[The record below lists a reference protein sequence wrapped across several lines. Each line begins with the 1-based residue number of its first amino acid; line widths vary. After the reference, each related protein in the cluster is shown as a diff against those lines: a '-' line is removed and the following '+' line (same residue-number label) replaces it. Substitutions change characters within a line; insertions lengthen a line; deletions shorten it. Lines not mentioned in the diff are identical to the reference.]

1 MRKRAVGLWLEHPVS
16 VSSVMERMIYVSD
29 VTMKQ
34 AVGLHGE
41 SLSFRQKIELAK
53 LLDKLGVSVIE
64 TAPIRNGRS
73 DSLLVKSLA
82 SAIKDS
88 TLAVPVDIMSA
99 ESVQVTWNAL
109 RDARHPRLQ
118 VCVPVSAV
126 QMEYLCHLKPA
137 DILALI
143 GRMVSACAECCPE
156 VEFVAEDSG
165 RSDSEFLGEAVK
177 AAVAAGAKVVTVC
190 DAAGNLL
197 PDEFHASVAWVRR
210 MLPEG
215 IRLGVLCSNLM
226 FQADSCAIAA
236 VRAGAD
242 EIKTAPYGNTTVSLK
257 RFVKIL
263 DAKSDLCKARSGV
276 RVIDLERT
284 VGRIRLLCEAKPAKS
299 FKPLEGPDIDRDA
312 LTLTAHD
319 DRDAVLKVVSKLGYD
334 LSGED
339 ADRVYETFVR
349 LAARSEVVEAKE
361 LDAIVASVAYQVPPT
376 YKLESYVI
384 NSGNIISATCHLRL
398 RKDDGVLESV
408 CVGDGPVDAAFQ
420 AVDKVVGR
428 QYELDDFQIRSVA
441 EGREAMGEAVVRL
454 RFEGK
459 VYSGRGISRDI
470 VGSSLMAYLNAVNKM
485 AYEEGEA

>member
-1 MRKRAVGLWLEHPVS
+1 
-16 VSSVMERMIYVSD
+16 MERTIYVSD

-34 AVGLHGE
+34 ASGLSGE
-41 SLSFRQKIELAK
+41 SLSFRQKIELVK

-64 TAPIRNGRS
+64 SSPLKNGKS
-73 DSLLVKSLA
+73 DTLLVKSLA
-82 SAIKDS
+82 SAVKDS
-88 TLAVPVDIMSA
+88 VLAVPVDIMDPG
-99 ESVQVTWNAL
+99 SVEAVWNAL
-109 RDARHPRLQ
+109 RGAAKPRLQ
-118 VCVPVSAV
+118 VCVPVSTV
-126 QMEYLCHLKPA
+126 QMEYLCHRKPA
-137 DILALI
+137 DILSMISSSVA
-143 GRMVSACAECCPE
+143 ACAALCPE
-156 VEFVAEDSG
+156 VEFVAEDFG
-165 RSDSEFLGEAVK
+165 RSDGDFLGEAVA
-177 AAVAAGAKVVTVC
+177 AAVAAGASVVTVC

-197 PDEFHASVAWVRR
+197 PDEFHSSVAGVRSI
-210 MLPEG
+210 LPEG
-215 IRLGVLCSNLM
+215 VRLGVYCSNLM
-226 FQADSCAIAA
+226 FLADSCAIAA

-242 EIKTAPYGNTTVSLK
+242 EIKTTPYGNATTSLK

-263 DAKSDLCKARSGV
+263 DAKSDLCKARSSV
-276 RVIDLERT
+276 RVIDLDRT
-284 VGRIRLLCEAKPAKS
+284 VGQIRLLCEAKPGKS
-299 FKPLEGPDIDRDA
+299 SKAVAGLDKDLDA

-319 DRDAVLKVVSKLGYD
+319 DREAVLKVVSKLGYE

-349 LAARSEVVEAKE
+349 LASKSDAVEAKE
-361 LDAIVASVAYQVPPT
+361 LDAIVATVAYQVPPT
-376 YKLESYVI
+376 FRLESYVI

-398 RKDDGVLESV
+398 RKDDGVIESV

-454 RFEGK
+454 RYDGK

-485 AYEEGEA
+485 AYEEGEI

>member
-1 MRKRAVGLWLEHPVS
+1 
-16 VSSVMERMIYVSD
+16 MERTIYVSD

-34 AVGLHGE
+34 ASGLSGE
-41 SLSFRQKIELAK
+41 SLSFRQKIELVK

-64 TAPIRNGRS
+64 SSPLKNGKS
-73 DSLLVKSLA
+73 DTLLVKSLA
-82 SAIKDS
+82 SAVKDS
-88 TLAVPVDIMSA
+88 VLAVPVDIMDPG
-99 ESVQVTWNAL
+99 SVETAWNAL
-109 RDARHPRLQ
+109 RGAAKPRLQ
-118 VCVPVSAV
+118 VCVPVSTV
-126 QMEYLCHLKPA
+126 QMEYLCHRKPA
-137 DILALI
+137 DILSMI
-143 GRMVSACAECCPE
+143 SSVVSACAALCPE
-156 VEFVAEDSG
+156 VEFVAEDFG
-165 RSDSEFLGEAVK
+165 RSDGDFLGEAVS
-177 AAVAAGAKVVTVC
+177 AAVAAGASVVTVC

-197 PDEFHASVAWVRR
+197 PDEFHSSVAGVRSI
-210 MLPEG
+210 LPEG
-215 IRLGVLCSNLM
+215 VRLGVYCSNLM

-242 EIKTAPYGNTTVSLK
+242 EIKTTPYGNATTSLK

-263 DAKSDLCKARSGV
+263 DAKSDLCKARSSV
-276 RVIDLERT
+276 RVIDLDRT
-284 VGRIRLLCEAKPAKS
+284 VGQIRLLCEAKPGKS
-299 FKPLEGPDIDRDA
+299 SKAVAGLDKDLDA

-319 DRDAVLKVVSKLGYD
+319 DREAVLKVVSKLGYE

-349 LAARSEVVEAKE
+349 LASKSDAVEAKE
-361 LDAIVASVAYQVPPT
+361 LDAIVATVAYQVPPT
-376 YKLESYVI
+376 FRLESYVI

-398 RKDDGVLESV
+398 RKDDGVIESV

-454 RFEGK
+454 RYEGK

-485 AYEEGEA
+485 AYEEGEV

>member
-1 MRKRAVGLWLEHPVS
+1 
-16 VSSVMERMIYVSD
+16 MERRIFVGD

-34 AVGLHGE
+34 ARGLSGE

-64 TAPIRNGRS
+64 AAPLRNGKS

-82 SAIKDS
+82 SAVRDS
-88 TLAVPVDIMSA
+88 VLAVPVDIMDPS
-99 ESVQVTWNAL
+99 SVQLTWNAL
-109 RDARHPRLQ
+109 CGAAHPRLQ
-118 VCVPVSAV
+118 VCVPVSTV
-126 QMEYLCHLKPA
+126 QMEYLCHRKPA

-143 GRMVSACAECCPE
+143 SSQVAACSALCPE
-156 VEFVAEDSG
+156 VEFVAEDFG
-165 RSDSEFLGEAVK
+165 RSDPAFLSD
-177 AAVAAGAKVVTVC
+177 AVAAAAGAGAGIVTVC

-197 PDEFHASVAWVRR
+197 PDEFHASVAEVRR
-210 MLPEG
+210 ILPEG
-215 IRLGVLCSNLM
+215 VRLGVYCSNLM

-242 EIKTAPYGNTTVSLK
+242 EVKTMPYGNTTVSLK

-263 DAKSDLCKARSGV
+263 DAKSDLCHARSGV

-284 VGRIRLLCEAKPAKS
+284 VERIKILCEARSSKAS
-299 FKPLEGPDIDRDA
+299 KPLEGLDIDREA
-312 LTLTAHD
+312 LTLTQHD
-319 DRDAVLKVVSKLGYD
+319 DREAVLKVVSKLGYD
-334 LSGED
+334 LGEED
-339 ADRVYETFVR
+339 ANRVYETFVR
-349 LAARSEVVEAKE
+349 IAAKSESVEAKE

-376 YKLESYVI
+376 YRIESYVI

-398 RKDDGVLESV
+398 RKGDGILESV

-454 RFEGK
+454 RYGGK
-459 VYSGRGISRDI
+459 VYSGRGVSRDI

-485 AYEEGEA
+485 AYEEDEA

>member
-1 MRKRAVGLWLEHPVS
+1 
-16 VSSVMERMIYVSD
+16 MERRIFVCD

-34 AVGLHGE
+34 ARGLSGE

-64 TAPIRNGRS
+64 SAPLRNGKS

-82 SAIKDS
+82 SAVRDS
-88 TLAVPVDIMSA
+88 VLAVPVDIMDPA
-99 ESVQVTWNAL
+99 SVQLTWNAL
-109 RDARHPRLQ
+109 CGAVHPRLQ
-118 VCVPVSAV
+118 VCVPVSTV
-126 QMEYLCHLKPA
+126 QMEYLCHRKPA

-143 GRMVSACAECCPE
+143 TSQVSACAALCPE
-156 VEFVAEDSG
+156 VEFVAEDFG
-165 RSDSEFLGEAVK
+165 RSDPAFLSD
-177 AAVAAGAKVVTVC
+177 AVAAAAGAGAGIETVC

-197 PDEFHASVAWVRR
+197 PDEFHASVAEVRR
-210 MLPEG
+210 ILPEG
-215 IRLGVLCSNLM
+215 VRLGVYCSNLM

-242 EIKTAPYGNTTVSLK
+242 EVKTMPYGNITVSLK

-263 DAKSDLCKARSGV
+263 DAKSDLCHARSGV

-284 VGRIRLLCEAKPAKS
+284 VERIKVLCEARSSKAS
-299 FKPLEGPDIDRDA
+299 KPLEGLDIDREA
-312 LTLTAHD
+312 LTLTQHD

-334 LSGED
+334 LGEED
-339 ADRVYETFVR
+339 ANRVYETFVR
-349 LAARSEVVEAKE
+349 IAAKSESVEAKE

-376 YKLESYVI
+376 YRIESYVI

-398 RKDDGVLESV
+398 RKGDGILESV

-454 RFEGK
+454 RYGGK
-459 VYSGRGISRDI
+459 VYSGRGVSRDI

-485 AYEEGEA
+485 AYEEDEA

>member
-1 MRKRAVGLWLEHPVS
+1 
-16 VSSVMERMIYVSD
+16 MERRIFVGD

-34 AVGLHGE
+34 ARGLSGE

-64 TAPIRNGRS
+64 AAPLRNGKS

-82 SAIKDS
+82 SAVRDS
-88 TLAVPVDIMSA
+88 VLAVPVDIMDPS
-99 ESVQVTWNAL
+99 SVQLTWNAL
-109 RDARHPRLQ
+109 CGAAHPRLQ
-118 VCVPVSAV
+118 VCVPVSTV
-126 QMEYLCHLKPA
+126 QMEYLCHRKPA

-143 GRMVSACAECCPE
+143 SSQVAACSALCPE
-156 VEFVAEDSG
+156 VEFVAEDFG
-165 RSDSEFLGEAVK
+165 RSDPAFLSD
-177 AAVAAGAKVVTVC
+177 AVAAAAGAGAGIVTVC

-197 PDEFHASVAWVRR
+197 PDEFHASVAEVRR
-210 MLPEG
+210 ILPEG
-215 IRLGVLCSNLM
+215 VRLGVYCSNLM

-242 EIKTAPYGNTTVSLK
+242 EVKTMPYGNTTVSLK

-263 DAKSDLCKARSGV
+263 DAKSDLCHARSGV

-284 VGRIRLLCEAKPAKS
+284 VERIKVLCEARSSKS
-299 FKPLEGPDIDRDA
+299 SKPLEGLDIDREA
-312 LTLTAHD
+312 LTLTQHD
-319 DRDAVLKVVSKLGYD
+319 DREAVLKVVSKLGYD
-334 LSGED
+334 LGEED
-339 ADRVYETFVR
+339 ANRVYETFVR
-349 LAARSEVVEAKE
+349 IAAKSESVEAKE

-376 YKLESYVI
+376 YRIESYVI

-398 RKDDGVLESV
+398 RKGDGILESV

-454 RFEGK
+454 RYGGK
-459 VYSGRGISRDI
+459 VYSGRGVSRDI

-485 AYEEGEA
+485 AYEEDEA

>member
-1 MRKRAVGLWLEHPVS
+1 
-16 VSSVMERMIYVSD
+16 MERMIYVSD

-34 AVGLHGE
+34 AVGLSGE

-64 TAPIRNGRS
+64 AAPLRNGKS

-82 SAIKDS
+82 SAVKDS
-88 TLAVPVDIMSA
+88 VLAVPVDIMFPD
-99 ESVQVTWNAL
+99 SVQDTWNAL
-109 RDARHPRLQ
+109 RGAARPRLQ
-118 VCVPVSAV
+118 VCVPVSTV
-126 QMEYLCHLKPA
+126 QMEYLCHRKPA
-137 DILALI
+137 DILRLI
-143 GRMVSACAECCPE
+143 ASTVSACAALCPE
-156 VEFVAEDSG
+156 VEFVAEDFG
-165 RSDSEFLGEAVK
+165 RSDGDFLGEAVA
-177 AAVAAGAKVVTVC
+177 AAVAAGASVVTVC

-197 PDEFHASVAWVRR
+197 PDEFHTSVAGVRA

-215 IRLGVLCSNLM
+215 VSLGVYCSNLM

-242 EIKTAPYGNTTVSLK
+242 EIKTMPYGNVTVSLK

-263 DAKSDLCKARSGV
+263 DAKSDLCRARSGV

-284 VGRIRLLCEAKPAKS
+284 VGRIRLLCEAKPGKS
-299 FKPLEGPDIDRDA
+299 AKPLDGLDLDRDA

-349 LAARSEVVEAKE
+349 LAAKSDVVEAKE

-376 YKLESYVI
+376 YRLESYVI

-398 RKDDGVLESV
+398 RKGEGVLESV

-454 RFEGK
+454 RYEGK

>member
-1 MRKRAVGLWLEHPVS
+1 
-16 VSSVMERMIYVSD
+16 MERRIYVGD

-34 AVGLHGE
+34 ARGLSGE

-64 TAPIRNGRS
+64 SAPLRNGKS

-88 TLAVPVDIMSA
+88 VLAVPVEIMDPA
-99 ESVQVTWNAL
+99 SVQVTWNAL
-109 RDARHPRLQ
+109 CGAAHPRMQ
-118 VCVPVSAV
+118 VCVPVSTV
-126 QMEYLCHLKPA
+126 QMEYLCHRKPA
-137 DILALI
+137 DILGLI
-143 GRMVSACAECCPE
+143 SSQVSACAALCPE
-156 VEFVAEDSG
+156 VEFVAEDFG
-165 RSDSEFLGEAVK
+165 RSDPAFLAD
-177 AAVAAGAKVVTVC
+177 AVAAATGAGAGIVTVC

-197 PDEFHASVAWVRR
+197 PDEFHASVAEVRR
-210 MLPEG
+210 ILPEG
-215 IRLGVLCSNLM
+215 VRLGVYCSNLM

-242 EIKTAPYGNTTVSLK
+242 EVKTMPYGNITVSLK

-263 DAKSDLCKARSGV
+263 DAKSDLCRARSSV
-276 RVIDLERT
+276 RVIDLDRT
-284 VGRIRLLCEAKPAKS
+284 VERIKVLCEARSSKS
-299 FKPLEGPDIDRDA
+299 SKPLEGLDIDREA
-312 LTLTAHD
+312 LTLTQHD

-334 LSGED
+334 LGEED
-339 ADRVYETFVR
+339 ANRVYETFVR
-349 LAARSEVVEAKE
+349 IASKSESVEAKE

-376 YKLESYVI
+376 YRIESYVI

-398 RKDDGVLESV
+398 RKGDGILESV

-441 EGREAMGEAVVRL
+441 EGREAMGETVVRL
-454 RFEGK
+454 RYGGK
-459 VYSGRGISRDI
+459 VYSGRGVSRDI

-485 AYEEGEA
+485 AYEEDEA

>member
-1 MRKRAVGLWLEHPVS
+1 
-16 VSSVMERMIYVSD
+16 MERMISVSD

-34 AVGLHGE
+34 AVGLSGE

-53 LLDKLGVSVIE
+53 LLDRIGVSVIE
-64 TAPIRNGRS
+64 SAPLKNGKS

-82 SAIKDS
+82 SVVKDS
-88 TLAVPVDIMSA
+88 VLAVPVDIMDPDSIHL
-99 ESVQVTWNAL
+99 TWNAL
-109 RDARHPRLQ
+109 CAAAHPRLQ
-118 VCVPVSAV
+118 VCVPVSTV
-126 QMEYLCHLKPA
+126 QMEYLCHRKPA
-137 DILALI
+137 DILGLI
-143 GRMVSACAECCPE
+143 RSQVSACAALCPE
-156 VEFVAEDSG
+156 VEFVAEDFG
-165 RSDSEFLGEAVK
+165 RSDPAFLSEAAA
-177 AAVAAGAKVVTVC
+177 AAVGAGAGIVTVY
-190 DAAGNLL
+190 DTAGNLL
-197 PDEFHASVAWVRR
+197 PDEFHASVESVRSS
-210 MLPEG
+210 LPEG
-215 IRLGVLCSNLM
+215 VRLGVYCSNLM

-242 EIKTAPYGNTTVSLK
+242 EIKTMPFGNATVSLK

-276 RVIDLERT
+276 RVIDLDRT
-284 VGRIRLLCEAKPAKS
+284 VERIKILCEARSSKAS
-299 FKPLEGPDIDRDA
+299 KPLEGLDIDRDA
-312 LTLTAHD
+312 LTLTSHD
-319 DRDAVLKVVSKLGYD
+319 DREAVLKVVSKLGYD
-334 LSGED
+334 LGEED
-339 ADRVYETFVR
+339 AARVYETFVR
-349 LAARSEVVEAKE
+349 IAAKSESVEAKE

-376 YKLESYVI
+376 YRIESYVI

-398 RKDDGVLESV
+398 QKGDGVLESV

-454 RFEGK
+454 RYGGK
-459 VYSGRGISRDI
+459 VYSGRGVSRDI

>member
-1 MRKRAVGLWLEHPVS
+1 
-16 VSSVMERMIYVSD
+16 MERTIYVSD

-34 AVGLHGE
+34 ASGLSGE
-41 SLSFRQKIELAK
+41 SLSFRQKIELVK

-64 TAPIRNGRS
+64 SSPLKNGKS
-73 DSLLVKSLA
+73 DTLLVKSLA
-82 SAIKDS
+82 SAVKDS
-88 TLAVPVDIMSA
+88 VLAVPVDIMDPG
-99 ESVQVTWNAL
+99 SVEAVWNAL
-109 RDARHPRLQ
+109 RGAAKPRLQ
-118 VCVPVSAV
+118 VCVPVSTV
-126 QMEYLCHLKPA
+126 QMEYLCHRKPA
-137 DILALI
+137 DILSMISSSVA
-143 GRMVSACAECCPE
+143 ACAALCPE
-156 VEFVAEDSG
+156 VEFVAEDFG
-165 RSDSEFLGEAVK
+165 RSDGDFLGEAVA
-177 AAVAAGAKVVTVC
+177 AAVAAGASVVTVC

-197 PDEFHASVAWVRR
+197 PDEFHSCVAGVRSI
-210 MLPEG
+210 LPEG
-215 IRLGVLCSNLM
+215 VRLGVYCSNLM

-242 EIKTAPYGNTTVSLK
+242 EIKTTPYGNATTSLK

-263 DAKSDLCKARSGV
+263 DAKSDLCKARSSV
-276 RVIDLERT
+276 RVIDLDRT
-284 VGRIRLLCEAKPAKS
+284 VGQIRLLCEAKPGKS
-299 FKPLEGPDIDRDA
+299 SKAVAGLDKDLDA

-319 DRDAVLKVVSKLGYD
+319 DREAVLKVVSKLGYE

-349 LAARSEVVEAKE
+349 LASKSDAVEAKE
-361 LDAIVASVAYQVPPT
+361 LDAIVATVAYQVPPT
-376 YKLESYVI
+376 FRLESYVI

-398 RKDDGVLESV
+398 RKDDGIIESV

-454 RFEGK
+454 RYDGK

-485 AYEEGEA
+485 AYEEGEV

>member
-1 MRKRAVGLWLEHPVS
+1 
-16 VSSVMERMIYVSD
+16 MERMISVSD

-34 AVGLHGE
+34 AVGLSGE

-53 LLDKLGVSVIE
+53 LLDRIGVSVIE
-64 TAPIRNGRS
+64 SAPLRNGKS

-82 SAIKDS
+82 SAVKDS
-88 TLAVPVDIMSA
+88 VLAVPVDIMDPDSIPL
-99 ESVQVTWNAL
+99 TWNAL
-109 RDARHPRLQ
+109 CGAAHPRLQ
-118 VCVPVSAV
+118 VCVPVSTV
-126 QMEYLCHLKPA
+126 QMEYLCHRKPS
-137 DILALI
+137 DILELI
-143 GRMVSACAECCPE
+143 RTQVSACTALCPE
-156 VEFVAEDSG
+156 VEFVAEDFG
-165 RSDSEFLGEAVK
+165 RSDPAFLSEAAT
-177 AAVAAGAKVVTVC
+177 AAVGAGAKIVTVY
-190 DAAGNLL
+190 DTAGNLL
-197 PDEFHASVAWVRR
+197 PDEFHTSVESVRGN
-210 MLPEG
+210 LPEG
-215 IRLGVLCSNLM
+215 VRLGVYCSNLM

-242 EIKTAPYGNTTVSLK
+242 EIKTMPYGNITVSLK

-276 RVIDLERT
+276 RVIDLDRT
-284 VGRIRLLCEAKPAKS
+284 VERIKILCEARSSKAS
-299 FKPLEGPDIDRDA
+299 KPLEGLDIDRDA
-312 LTLTAHD
+312 LTLTSHD
-319 DRDAVLKVVSKLGYD
+319 DREAVLKVVSKLGYD
-334 LSGED
+334 LGEED
-339 ADRVYETFVR
+339 AARVYETFVR
-349 LAARSEVVEAKE
+349 IAAKSDSVEAKE

-376 YKLESYVI
+376 YRIESYVI

-398 RKDDGVLESV
+398 QKGEGVLESV

-454 RFEGK
+454 RYGGK
-459 VYSGRGISRDI
+459 VYSGRGVSRDI

>member
-1 MRKRAVGLWLEHPVS
+1 MTTREFYLSIISAARK
-16 VSSVMERMIYVSD
+16 
-29 VTMKQ
+29 T
-34 AVGLHGE
+34 
-41 SLSFRQKIELAK
+41 
-53 LLDKLGVSVIE
+53 LDIQTPYLVIDE
-64 TAPIRNGRS
+64 AM
-73 DSLLVKSLA
+73 
-82 SAIKDS
+82 
-88 TLAVPVDIMSA
+88 TLA
-99 ESVQVTWNAL
+99 
-109 RDARHPRLQ
+109 
-118 VCVPVSAV
+118 
-126 QMEYLCHLKPA
+126 LC
-137 DILALI
+137 
-143 GRMVSACAECCPE
+143 
-156 VEFVAEDSG
+156 
-165 RSDSEFLGEAVK
+165 
-177 AAVAAGAKVVTVC
+177 
-190 DAAGNLL
+190 
-197 PDEFHASVAWVRR
+197 
-210 MLPEG
+210 
-215 IRLGVLCSNLM
+215 
-226 FQADSCAIAA
+226 
-236 VRAGAD
+236 
-242 EIKTAPYGNTTVSLK
+242 TA
-257 RFVKIL
+257 
-263 DAKSDLCKARSGV
+263 ARSGV

>member
-1 MRKRAVGLWLEHPVS
+1 
-16 VSSVMERMIYVSD
+16 MERRIFVGD

-34 AVGLHGE
+34 ARGLSGE
-41 SLSFRQKIELAK
+41 SLSVRQKIELAK

-64 TAPIRNGRS
+64 AAPLRNGKS

-82 SAIKDS
+82 SAVRDS
-88 TLAVPVDIMSA
+88 VLAVPVDIMDPA
-99 ESVQVTWNAL
+99 SVQLTWNAL
-109 RDARHPRLQ
+109 CGAAHPRLQ
-118 VCVPVSAV
+118 VCVPVSTV
-126 QMEYLCHLKPA
+126 QMEYLCHRKPA

-143 GRMVSACAECCPE
+143 SSQVSACAALCPE
-156 VEFVAEDSG
+156 VEFVAEDFG
-165 RSDSEFLGEAVK
+165 RSDPAFLSD
-177 AAVAAGAKVVTVC
+177 AVAAAAGAGAGIVTVC

-197 PDEFHASVAWVRR
+197 PDEFHASVAEVRR
-210 MLPEG
+210 ILPEG
-215 IRLGVLCSNLM
+215 VRLGVYCSNLM

-242 EIKTAPYGNTTVSLK
+242 EVKTMPYGNTTVSLK

-263 DAKSDLCKARSGV
+263 DAKSDLCHARSGV

-284 VGRIRLLCEAKPAKS
+284 VERIKVLCEARSSKAS
-299 FKPLEGPDIDRDA
+299 KPLEGLDIDREA
-312 LTLTAHD
+312 LTLTQHD
-319 DRDAVLKVVSKLGYD
+319 DREAVLKVVSKLGYD
-334 LSGED
+334 LGEED
-339 ADRVYETFVR
+339 ANRVYETFVR
-349 LAARSEVVEAKE
+349 IAAKSESVEAKE

-376 YKLESYVI
+376 YRIESYVI

-398 RKDDGVLESV
+398 SKGDGILESV

-454 RFEGK
+454 RYGGK
-459 VYSGRGISRDI
+459 VYSGRGVSRDI

-485 AYEEGEA
+485 AYEEDEA

>member
-1 MRKRAVGLWLEHPVS
+1 
-16 VSSVMERMIYVSD
+16 MERMISVSD

-34 AVGLHGE
+34 AVGLSGE

-53 LLDKLGVSVIE
+53 LLDRIGVSVIE
-64 TAPIRNGRS
+64 SAPLKNGKS

-82 SAIKDS
+82 SAVKDS
-88 TLAVPVDIMSA
+88 VLAVPVDIMDPDSIHL
-99 ESVQVTWNAL
+99 TWNAL
-109 RDARHPRLQ
+109 CGAAHPRLQ
-118 VCVPVSAV
+118 VCVPVSTV
-126 QMEYLCHLKPA
+126 QMEYLCHRKPA
-137 DILALI
+137 DILGLI
-143 GRMVSACAECCPE
+143 RSQVSACAALCPE
-156 VEFVAEDSG
+156 VEFVAEDFG
-165 RSDSEFLGEAVK
+165 RSDPAFLSEAAA
-177 AAVAAGAKVVTVC
+177 AAVGAGAGIVTVY
-190 DAAGNLL
+190 DTAGNLL
-197 PDEFHASVAWVRR
+197 PDEFHASVESVRSS
-210 MLPEG
+210 LPEG
-215 IRLGVLCSNLM
+215 VRLGVYCSNLM

-242 EIKTAPYGNTTVSLK
+242 EIKTMPFGNTTVSLK

-276 RVIDLERT
+276 RVIDLDRT
-284 VGRIRLLCEAKPAKS
+284 VERIKILCEARSSKAS
-299 FKPLEGPDIDRDA
+299 KPLEGLDIDRDA
-312 LTLTAHD
+312 LTLTSHD
-319 DRDAVLKVVSKLGYD
+319 DREAVLKVVSKLGYD
-334 LSGED
+334 LGEED
-339 ADRVYETFVR
+339 AARVYETFVR
-349 LAARSEVVEAKE
+349 IAAKSESVEAKE

-376 YKLESYVI
+376 YRIESYVI

-398 RKDDGVLESV
+398 QKGDGVLESV

-454 RFEGK
+454 RYGGK
-459 VYSGRGISRDI
+459 VYSGRGVSRDI

>member
-1 MRKRAVGLWLEHPVS
+1 
-16 VSSVMERMIYVSD
+16 MERRIYVGD

-34 AVGLHGE
+34 ARGLSGE

-64 TAPIRNGRS
+64 SAPLRNGKS

-88 TLAVPVDIMSA
+88 VLAVPVEIMDPA
-99 ESVQVTWNAL
+99 SVQVTWNAL
-109 RDARHPRLQ
+109 CGAAHPRMQ
-118 VCVPVSAV
+118 VCVPVSTV
-126 QMEYLCHLKPA
+126 QMEYLCHRKPA
-137 DILALI
+137 DILGLI
-143 GRMVSACAECCPE
+143 ASQVSACAALCPE
-156 VEFVAEDSG
+156 VEFVAEDFG
-165 RSDSEFLGEAVK
+165 RSDPAFLAD
-177 AAVAAGAKVVTVC
+177 AVAAATGAGAGIVTVC

-197 PDEFHASVAWVRR
+197 PDEFHASVAEVRR
-210 MLPEG
+210 ILPEG
-215 IRLGVLCSNLM
+215 VRLGVYCSNLM

-242 EIKTAPYGNTTVSLK
+242 EVKTMPYGNITVSLK

-263 DAKSDLCKARSGV
+263 DAKSDLCRARSSV
-276 RVIDLERT
+276 RVIDLDRT
-284 VGRIRLLCEAKPAKS
+284 VERIKVLCEARSSKS
-299 FKPLEGPDIDRDA
+299 SKPLEGLDIDREA
-312 LTLTAHD
+312 LTLTQHD

-334 LSGED
+334 LGEED
-339 ADRVYETFVR
+339 ANRVYETFVR
-349 LAARSEVVEAKE
+349 IASKSESVEAKE

-376 YKLESYVI
+376 YRIESYVI

-398 RKDDGVLESV
+398 RKGDGILESV

-454 RFEGK
+454 RYGGK
-459 VYSGRGISRDI
+459 VYSGRGVSRDI

-485 AYEEGEA
+485 AYEEDEA

>member
-1 MRKRAVGLWLEHPVS
+1 
-16 VSSVMERMIYVSD
+16 MERKIYVSD

-34 AVGLHGE
+34 AMGQSGE

-53 LLDKLGVSVIE
+53 LLDKLGVSVVE
-64 TAPIRNGRS
+64 AAPIRNGKS

-82 SAIKDS
+82 STIKDS
-88 TLAVPVDIMSA
+88 ALAVPVDIMDPD
-99 ESVQVTWNAL
+99 SVQVTWNAL
-109 RDARHPRLQ
+109 RGAVHPRLQ
-118 VCVPVSAV
+118 VCVPVSTV
-126 QMEYLCHLKPA
+126 QMEYLCHRKPA

-143 GRMVSACAECCPE
+143 SSSVSACAALCPE
-156 VEFVAEDSG
+156 VEFVAEDFG
-165 RSDSEFLGEAVK
+165 RSDGDFLAEAIK
-177 AAVAAGAKVVTVC
+177 AAVAAGASIVTVC

-197 PDEFHASVAWVRR
+197 PDEFQDIVAGVRAS
-210 MLPEG
+210 LPDSV
-215 IRLGVLCSNLM
+215 RLGVYCSNLM

-242 EIKTAPYGNTTVSLK
+242 EIKTMPYGNTTVSLK
-257 RFVKIL
+257 RFVRIL
-263 DAKSDLCKARSGV
+263 DAKSDLCHACSSV

-284 VGRIRLLCEAKPAKS
+284 VGQIRLLCEARPGKSSKPIA
-299 FKPLEGPDIDRDA
+299 GPDADRDA
-312 LTLTAHD
+312 LTLTSHD
-319 DRDAVLKVVSKLGYD
+319 DREAVLKVVSKLGYD

-339 ADRVYETFVR
+339 ADRVYETFVG

-376 YKLESYVI
+376 YRLESYVI

-398 RKDDGVLESV
+398 RKGDDVLESV

-454 RFEGK
+454 RCDGK
-459 VYSGRGISRDI
+459 VYSGKGVSRDI

-485 AYEEGEA
+485 AYEEDEA

>member
-1 MRKRAVGLWLEHPVS
+1 
-16 VSSVMERMIYVSD
+16 MERRIYVGD

-34 AVGLHGE
+34 ARGLSGE

-64 TAPIRNGRS
+64 SAPLRNGKS

-88 TLAVPVDIMSA
+88 VLAVPVEIMDPA
-99 ESVQVTWNAL
+99 SVQVTWNAL
-109 RDARHPRLQ
+109 CGAAHPRMQ
-118 VCVPVSAV
+118 VCVPVSTV
-126 QMEYLCHLKPA
+126 QMEYLCHRKPA
-137 DILALI
+137 DILGLI
-143 GRMVSACAECCPE
+143 SSQVSACAALCPE
-156 VEFVAEDSG
+156 VEFVAEDFG
-165 RSDSEFLGEAVK
+165 RSDPAFLAD
-177 AAVAAGAKVVTVC
+177 AVAAATGAGAGIVTVC

-197 PDEFHASVAWVRR
+197 PDEFHASVAEVRR
-210 MLPEG
+210 ILPEG
-215 IRLGVLCSNLM
+215 VRLGVYCSNLM

-242 EIKTAPYGNTTVSLK
+242 EVKTMPYGNITVSLK

-263 DAKSDLCKARSGV
+263 DAKSDLCRARSSV
-276 RVIDLERT
+276 RVIDLDRT
-284 VGRIRLLCEAKPAKS
+284 VERIKVLCEARSSKS
-299 FKPLEGPDIDRDA
+299 SKPLEGLDIDREA
-312 LTLTAHD
+312 LTLTQHD
-319 DRDAVLKVVSKLGYD
+319 DREAVLKVVSKLGYD
-334 LSGED
+334 LGEED
-339 ADRVYETFVR
+339 ANRVYETFVR
-349 LAARSEVVEAKE
+349 IASKSESIEAKE

-376 YKLESYVI
+376 YRIESYVI

-398 RKDDGVLESV
+398 RKGDGILESV

-454 RFEGK
+454 RYGGK
-459 VYSGRGISRDI
+459 VYSGRGVSRDI

-485 AYEEGEA
+485 AYEEDEA